1 MSAQKP
7 PGRTLSLRE
16 HAVLLWV
23 LCELG
28 ESGAAEVLEAQ
39 SRAVSVVGGLPTM
52 LELSVPMDERSLSL
66 PDGPLPV
73 RAIATTEAGGPI
85 GEVLVWISAGY
96 LSALEYAW
104 YTDDPPSE
112 FPCPSVLR
120 VG

>member
-1 MSAQKP
+1 MIGQEQ

-28 ESGAAEVLEAQ
+28 ESEAAEALEVQ
-39 SRAVSVVGGLPTM
+39 SRVVSVVGGLPTM
-52 LELSVPMDERSLSL
+52 LELAVPMDVRTVPL

-73 RAIATTEAGGPI
+73 RAIATDEVGGPI
-85 GEVLVWISAGY
+85 GEVLVWVSGGY
-96 LSALEYAW
+96 LSTMEYAW
-104 YTDDPPSE
+104 YTDDPPSD

>member
-1 MSAQKP
+1 MSDRERPRRA
-7 PGRTLSLRE
+7 LSLRE

-28 ESGAAEVLEAQ
+28 ESEVAEALQAQ
-39 SRAVSVVGGLPTM
+39 SGVVSVVGGLPTM
-52 LELSVPMDERSLSL
+52 LELSVPMGTRKATV

-73 RAIATTEAGGPI
+73 RAIVTDEAGGPI
-85 GEVLVWISAGY
+85 GEVLVWSTGGY

-104 YTDDPPSE
+104 YTDDPPGGI
-112 FPCPSVLR
+112 PCPSRLR